1 MCSTTSKCS
10 ITEFGVIPI
19 WVASAQRPLKWP
31 PFEAG
36 VCHVYRGKSRSSN
49 TVHVAYAQIF
59 RPERFVTSEINF
71 PPVKESG
78 RSNYE
83 QCLTDIE
90 KELQYQD
97 YAIGTQFSV
106 VDPLWLVFYWW
117 GVRAN
122 FDMGSKFP
130 VYTAYAKRL
139 CSRSSVQKALTND
152 EITIWK

>member
-1 MCSTTSKCS
+1 M
-10 ITEFGVIPI
+10 
-19 WVASAQRPLKWP
+19 
-31 PFEAG
+31 
-36 VCHVYRGKSRSSN
+36 YRGKSRSSN